1 MGKVDIVKEIFE
13 DLKNN
18 HKNLFHS
25 VEKEVVDKEIE
36 KLISKANSLNDEEF
50 IYELSKIFALFKD
63 AHTRVNFKF
72 EPFENFFCYL
82 NGKVYFKDE
91 KHNFLEVK
99 TICNIEIENLI
110 KMIEP
115 ILCYETEEWRDH
127 LIENRLNNI
136 NSYKILGLIDKN
148 TQKID
153 VELQNGEKL
162 ELNKFVC
169 KTNYQPKPSYE
180 YRFIGDILY
189 LRYRRCCEDELKFC
203 DFLEQIEKDLNA
215 NGIRKYIL
223 DIRNNGGG
231 NSEIINPF
239 MRLIEKFSLKG
250 VIIMN
255 RATFSSARF
264 IPPRFKKAF
273 NTPTIGQTTGGAVR
287 SYGNCINK
295 EIEGI
300 NYSYSTKYFDFSNV
314 YDYDGGTKPDYYLK
328 QSIDDLRNGKDREL
342 DFAIEFLKNES
353 EKNQC

>member
-36 KLISKANSLNDEEF
+36 KLISKANSLNDEQF

-110 KMIEP
+110 RMIEP

-148 TQKID
+148 TQKLD

-203 DFLEQIEKDLNA
+203 DFLEQIEKDLN
-215 NGIRKYIL
+215 
-223 DIRNNGGG
+223 
-231 NSEIINPF
+231 NSTIT
-239 MRLIEKFSLKG
+239 
-250 VIIMN
+250 
-255 RATFSSARF
+255 ATL
-264 IPPRFKKAF
+264 
-273 NTPTIGQTTGGAVR
+273 
-287 SYGNCINK
+287 
-295 EIEGI
+295 
-300 NYSYSTKYFDFSNV
+300 
-314 YDYDGGTKPDYYLK
+314 YY
-328 QSIDDLRNGKDREL
+328 NGKNGRERIRGHIQFGRGGHSHQQARCQGGRGRQAL
-342 DFAIEFLKNES
+342 LQRKSQVQGDNRRHQKMPRAQTARAGGHGERGKERKTLGNALPRRT
-353 EKNQC
+353 